1 MEEDDDERLEAE
13 AAAAAAEYSA
23 LLASAAAGGDGL
35 AERNAPIQYCCDVCG
50 VCPIVGARWHCA
62 LCRDFDVCEQCHDG
76 NEEEIGEIHDA
87 SHPLERREIRRRRPP
102 TTRRRRRWRGPAAP
116 AAAGRATRRRRRI
129 RRTRMRC
136 WRWLSR

>member
-102 TTRRRRRWRGPAAP
+102 TTGGGGVGGVGRRAGGGGGARLAGGGGFGERG
-116 AAAGRATRRRRRI
+116 
-129 RRTRMRC
+129 
-136 WRWLSR
+136 

>member
-13 AAAAAAEYSA
+13 AAAAAAGTRRRERERRER
-23 LLASAAAGGDGL
+23 GDGL

-50 VCPIVGARWHCA
+50 VCLIVGARWHCA

-87 SHPLERREIRRRRPP
+87 SHPLERREIPP
-102 TTRRRRRWRGPAAP
+102 APPADDP
-116 AAAGRATRRRRRI
+116 AAAALAGSGGRAGGGGGARLAGGGGFGERG
-129 RRTRMRC
+129 
-136 WRWLSR
+136 